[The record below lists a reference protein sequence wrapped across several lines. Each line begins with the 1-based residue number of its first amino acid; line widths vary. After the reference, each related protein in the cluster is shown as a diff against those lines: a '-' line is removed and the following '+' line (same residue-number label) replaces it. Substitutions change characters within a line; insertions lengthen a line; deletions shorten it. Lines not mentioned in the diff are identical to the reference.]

1 MTRTEELTKEVVK
14 NLSDFVNTFDS
25 DRYAEFAKQFKREHR
40 TLQQS
45 MIRLFV
51 TVIEEVGDGEYHT
64 DARNEGSKKLC
75 KDIMS
80 GWRKVMTEE
89 FVKHGYS
96 EEKAAE
102 LVKDFKLSKNLG
114 YV

>member
-1 MTRTEELTKEVVK
+1 MTTEERTSQAV
-14 NLSDFVNTFDS
+14 NTLSDFVNTFDA
-25 DRYAEFAKQFKREHR
+25 DRYSEFAKQFKREHR

-75 KDIMS
+75 EDIMK
-80 GWRKVMTEE
+80 GWRKVMSEE
-89 FVKHGYS
+89 FVKYGYS
-96 EEKAAE
+96 EEKAADM
-102 LVKDFKLSKNLG
+102 VKDFKLSKHLG